1 LLIGPNG
8 SGKSNFM
15 EAISLMR
22 STPKDM
28 REVTRNGGGVEE
40 WVWKVGPKA
49 GTLLPFDPGASRQ
62 QMKYIPWWALGGAPA
77 AGKTP

>member
-8 SGKSNFM
+8 SGKSNFI
-15 EAISLMR
+15 ETISLMR

-28 REVTRNGGGVEE
+28 REVTWNGGGVVE

-62 QMKYIPWWALGGAPA
+62 QMKYIPWCAPGGVPA